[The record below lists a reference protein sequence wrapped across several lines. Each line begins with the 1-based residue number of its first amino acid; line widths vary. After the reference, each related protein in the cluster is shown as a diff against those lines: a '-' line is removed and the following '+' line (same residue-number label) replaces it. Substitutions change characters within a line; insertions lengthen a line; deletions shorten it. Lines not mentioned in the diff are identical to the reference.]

1 MNNQTNKQ
9 TNNKHNNN
17 KAKTIEKQNKNN
29 TYQIY
34 NLR

>member
-1 MNNQTNKQ
+1 MNNRTN
-9 TNNKHNNN
+9 TNKHNNN

-29 TYQIY
+29 RYHIY